1 MQPTL
6 LTVFGIGFTGP
17 NQGRDG
23 AKLSM
28 NGAAKGN
35 PRVAGVGGLILDDQ
49 GNWICGFVNNVGCL
63 QSLWSYGGGIRS

>member
-6 LTVFGIGFTGP
+6 LTVFGIRFTGP

-23 AKLSM
+23 LKLNM

-35 PRVAGVGGLILDDQ
+35 PRVAGVRGLVLDDQ
-49 GNWICGFVNNVGCL
+49 GNWICGFVNNVGL
-63 QSLWSYGGGIRS
+63 PL